1 MSDNYQSFYATN
13 SLILETKVSFS
24 GYVSKDGTVA
34 AVPLANSKKFI
45 VIHNG
50 GQFKT
55 CRNYHSALSLC
66 KKLEK
71 AASKQTGTGTLPL

>member
-1 MSDNYQSFYATN
+1 MNYNEWYSAN
-13 SLILETKVSFS
+13 PAILDAKNPFS

-34 AVPLANSKKFI
+34 AVPVANSRKFV

-50 GQFKT
+50 SQYKT
-55 CRNYHSALSLC
+55 CRNYQSALNIC

-71 AASKQTGTGTLPL
+71 ATSSRTGTGTLPI

>member
-1 MSDNYQSFYATN
+1 MNYQEWYSSNPAILDATN
-13 SLILETKVSFS
+13 PYS

-34 AVPLANSKKFI
+34 AIPIVNSKKFI

-50 GQFKT
+50 RQYKT
-55 CRNYHSALSLC
+55 CRNYQSALNIC

-71 AASKQTGTGTLPL
+71 ATSSRTGTGTLPI

>member
-1 MSDNYQSFYATN
+1 MFDYQKFYHTN
-13 SLILETKVSFS
+13 SLILEAQRSYS

-34 AVPLANSKKFI
+34 AVPVENSKKFV

-50 GQFKT
+50 SQYKT
-55 CRNYHSALSLC
+55 CRNYQSALNIC

-71 AASKQTGTGTLPL
+71 ATSSRTGLGTLPI

>member
-1 MSDNYQSFYATN
+1 MFNYQGFYHTN
-13 SLILETKVSFS
+13 SLILEAERSYS

-34 AVPLANSKKFI
+34 AVPVVNSKKFV

-50 GQFKT
+50 KQYKT
-55 CRNYHSALSLC
+55 CRNYQSALNVC

-71 AASKQTGTGTLPL
+71 STSKGTGTGTLPL